1 MKKTFILFLFITFQI
16 LPQLKTLNGIVKDSE
31 TKTILQFANV
41 LIKGTNFGTTTD
53 ELGRFLLNGNF
64 NDSDTLVVSFVGYK
78 TSISKISEINS
89 DLFIVELQKIFL
101 PSQTILIDARSE
113 LILEKKE

>member
-1 MKKTFILFLFITFQI
+1 MKKTFILFLLLTFQV

-41 LIKGTNFGTTTD
+41 VIKGTNIGTTTD
-53 ELGRFLLNGNF
+53 ELGSFSLTANY
-64 NDSDTLVVSFVGYK
+64 NDADTLVISFVGYK

-89 DLFIVELQKIFL
+89 DLLIVELQKIYL
-101 PSQTILIDARSE
+101 PSQTILIE
-113 LILEKKE
+113 E